1 MEKLKSKIK
10 RNSEI
15 DYNQEFEITQLH
27 ADKAFIEY
35 QKNNFKEIM
44 PNASETEIEKQ
55 IANLVARNNSV
66 DLIIDG
72 IYKYF
77 DITIDDDDIKA
88 FADRIKNN
96 VLNDKQGNISN
107 DTMKKM
113 VADDKTLQNIA
124 VSTLKRNLLFNEL
137 ATLWDIRITDE
148 DVKKSLD
155 NYYQKTNMPIRDIL
169 NDKNKFESVRQIML
183 NERISIE
190 LLRRFKVNFNF
201 PKKPDDKK
209 NSN

>member
-10 RNSEI
+10 KKCEI

-27 ADKAFIEY
+27 ADKGFIEY
-35 QKNNFKEIM
+35 QRGKFKEIM
-44 PNASETEIEKQ
+44 PNASEEEIQKQ

-77 DITIDDDDIKA
+77 DVVIDDDDVKA
-88 FADRIKNN
+88 FAERIKNN
-96 VLNDKQGNISN
+96 VLNDKEGNISN

-137 ATLWDIRITDE
+137 ATLWDIRISDT
-148 DVKKSLD
+148 DVKNSLD
-155 NYYQKTNMPIRDIL
+155 NYYQKTNKPIRDIL

-201 PKKPDDKK
+201 PKQPNDKK
-209 NSN
+209 NNN

>member
-10 RNSEI
+10 KNSEI

-27 ADKAFIEY
+27 ADKGFIEY
-35 QKNNFKEIM
+35 QKSKFKEIM
-44 PNASETEIEKQ
+44 PNASDTEIEKQ

-77 DITIDDDDIKA
+77 DIIIDDDDVKA

-113 VADDKTLQNIA
+113 VTDDKTLQNIA

>member
-1 MEKLKSKIK
+1 MNKLKSKIK
-10 RNSEI
+10 KNSEI

-27 ADKAFIEY
+27 ADKGFIEY
-35 QKNNFKEIM
+35 QRGKFKEIM
-44 PNASETEIEKQ
+44 PNASEAEIEKQ
-55 IANLVARNNSV
+55 ITNLIARNNSV

-77 DITIDDDDIKA
+77 DIVIDDDDVKA
-88 FADRIKNN
+88 FAERIKNN
-96 VLNDKQGNISN
+96 VLNDKDGNISN

-113 VADDKTLQNIA
+113 VSDDKTLQNIA
-124 VSTLKRNLLFNEL
+124 VSTLKRNLLFDEL
-137 ATLWDIRITDE
+137 ANLWDIRITDT
-148 DVKKSLD
+148 DVRKSLD
-155 NYYQKTNMPIRDIL
+155 NYYQKTNMSIRDIL

-201 PKKPDDKK
+201 PKKSDDKK
-209 NSN
+209 DNN